1 MLVCIP
7 PHHSVHEVKVNVKVK
22 VKVTSISVSVSNNKN
37 DLCFITRMKRD
48 KMTGDSDDCLWFNM
62 YEVYSLCEG

>member
-22 VKVTSISVSVSNNKN
+22 VKVTSISISNNKN
-37 DLCFITRMKRD
+37 DLCFITRV
-48 KMTGDSDDCLWFNM
+48 MTACGSICMILTSSFL
-62 YEVYSLCEG
+62 SFFCR